1 MSKINIYVNSKN
13 RKSDETPSN
22 FSVIIPDGLLRV
34 NNDEYFTMSINSFY
48 CYNDF
53 YQCNNNCNSFN
64 IVLKNNVDN
73 ISGSQKFYLLVGN
86 PNVNDIISYINSVL
100 QPANV
105 LSCTYDNIKNKI
117 TFTRLIPQTTTNDT
131 FYINTLKAGN
141 FLGFKNDT
149 EILISFSGTTSTYPI
164 NINTITALSIGI
176 DGDIS
181 FSHNN
186 MESNLN
192 NSVYKASDL
201 IFQTAVNVPKGY
213 LITYQNIDG
222 GDSFK
227 YTLGNNDRI
236 KYFILSVYD
245 QDGNTISD
253 MTDYIIHIQ
262 FTINKKSQ
270 QEQLLKSLID
280 YNKQSY
286 LIIGH
291 IFDILN
297 NIYNYFFKIK
307 SNV

>member
-34 NNDEYFTMSINSFY
+34 NNDEYFTMSVNSFY

-64 IVLKNNVDN
+64 IILKNNVDN
-73 ISGSQKFYLLVGN
+73 ISWQQLFLLPVGN
-86 PNVNDIISYINSVL
+86 LNVNDIVNAINSVL

-117 TFTRLIPQTTTNDT
+117 TFTRLTPQTPTNNT
-131 FYINTLKAGN
+131 FYINTLKVGN

-149 EILISFSGTTSTYPI
+149 EILISFNGTSSTYPI
-164 NINTITALSIGI
+164 NINTITALSVGI

-181 FSHNN
+181 FNHNN

-201 IFQTAVNVPKGY
+201 IFQTAINVPKGY

-236 KYFILSVYD
+236 
-245 QDGNTISD
+245 
-253 MTDYIIHIQ
+253 
-262 FTINKKSQ
+262 
-270 QEQLLKSLID
+270 
-280 YNKQSY
+280 
-286 LIIGH
+286 
-291 IFDILN
+291 
-297 NIYNYFFKIK
+297 
-307 SNV
+307 